1 MNRSATRRG
10 MPLVVQFMLS
20 ILFGLFVAGGLYS
33 AYMFYLTVW
42 EVVANTQLPTMPV
55 LYLPVPG
62 QRPIPLL
69 IREETVDWKKKERV
83 NLLMLGI
90 DRRPGEHGPWRTDTM
105 LVATVDPATD
115 SAAMISIPRD
125 LWVPI
130 PGYEENRINMAHY
143 LGDAKKYP
151 GGGPALAKK
160 TVQYNLGVP
169 VNYYIRVDFEGF
181 RQIIDTIGG
190 IDIEVDKEIIDD
202 RFPNE
207 QYGYDPLY
215 IEAGLQHMD
224 GDLALKYARTRHGS
238 SDFDRA
244 KRQQQVLL
252 AVRDKALQLNLLP
265 KLPELMILLA
275 DTIETDLQPNE
286 ILNLAQIGWN
296 IDKDNVDSAVI
307 DQNMTLQHTTPTGAD
322 VLLPRRDKI
331 RPLIDDM
338 FTSKPVEIPI
348 KVTVQIIE
356 MDRLAAD
363 EAKIAII
370 NGTQNPGLAKEVAD
384 YLRNEGYN
392 IVETGQADR
401 DDYTETIIVDYTG
414 KTFTV
419 EQLTEAMNVPTEDV
433 RPGSNLQSEVD
444 IRVIL
449 GDDFQFPDAEG

>member
-1 MNRSATRRG
+1 
-10 MPLVVQFMLS
+10 
-20 ILFGLFVAGGLYS
+20 
-33 AYMFYLTVW
+33 
-42 EVVANTQLPTMPV
+42 
-55 LYLPVPG
+55 
-62 QRPIPLL
+62 
-69 IREETVDWKKKERV
+69 
-83 NLLMLGI
+83 
-90 DRRPGEHGPWRTDTM
+90 
-105 LVATVDPATD
+105 
-115 SAAMISIPRD
+115 
-125 LWVPI
+125 
-130 PGYEENRINMAHY
+130 
-143 LGDAKKYP
+143 
-151 GGGPALAKK
+151 
-160 TVQYNLGVP
+160 
-169 VNYYIRVDFEGF
+169 
-181 RQIIDTIGG
+181 
-190 IDIEVDKEIIDD
+190 
-202 RFPNE
+202 
-207 QYGYDPLY
+207 
-215 IEAGLQHMD
+215 MD

-252 AVRDKALQLNLLP
+252 AVRDKALQRNLLP

-331 RPLIDDM
+331 RPLIDEM
-338 FTSKPVEIPI
+338 FTSKPVEIPV
-348 KVTVQIIE
+348 KVTVQIVE

-384 YLRNEGYN
+384 YLRTEGYN

-419 EQLTEAMNVPTEDV
+419 EQLTEALNVPTEDV
-433 RPGSNLQSEVD
+433 RPGSNPQSEVD
-444 IRVIL
+444 IRAIL
-449 GDDFQFPDAEG
+449 GDDLQFPDAEG